1 MDFIKEITEA
11 RMTRTESNTR
21 RFSYRDCCERAYLIL
36 LALEMMRK
44 FPKYTSETRKYARNT
59 SRFSNY
65 DIFRASS
72 TDLYNFIYFIVGDDA
87 AMEKLRDPQDAKK
100 VRAQTTLPLMAVNRY
115 LSKLAQGSEPTA
127 ASEMFIK
134 LESVLRINS
143 SNYKRIRRTVLNLD
157 RASSKDI
164 KEAATKLLYAAR
176 ARLRS
181 SDIIQPLEALAA
193 EKDLETARVK
203 DTTPVL
209 SRPDSVVDNTDLV
222 FLQKLVGQDKLFL
235 AIKYIE
241 LSQQGKTIPANV
253 ARAFDPAIQI
263 LVDIVKGGP
272 TYVSRLLQLQK
283 NAKRTRRGR

>member
-21 RFSYRDCCERAYLIL
+21 RLSYRDCCERAYLIL
-36 LALEMMRK
+36 LGLEMMRK
-44 FPKYTSETRKYARNT
+44 FPQYSAEARKYARNT
-59 SRFSNY
+59 SRFANY
-65 DIFRASS
+65 DSFRASA
-72 TDLYNFIYFIVGDDA
+72 TDLYNFIYFIVGGDDA
-87 AMEKLRDPQDAKK
+87 MQKLRDPEDAKD
-100 VRAQTTLPLMAVNRY
+100 VREKTTLPQMAVNRY
-115 LSKLAQGSEPTA
+115 LSKIAQGQEPTA
-127 ASEMFIK
+127 SSEMFIK

-143 SNYKRIRRTVLNLD
+143 SNYKRIRRTVTNLD
-157 RASSKDI
+157 RANSRDI
-164 KEAATKLLYAAR
+164 REAATKLLYAAR

-181 SDIIQPLEALAA
+181 SDFIQPLEALAA
-193 EKDLETARVK
+193 DKDLETSRVK

-209 SRPDSVVDNTDLV
+209 SRPDEVVDNTDLV

-241 LSQQGKTIPANV
+241 LSQQGKTIPSNV
-253 ARAFDPAIQI
+253 ARAFDPAIEI

-283 NAKRTRRGR
+283 NAKRTRKRR

>member
-21 RFSYRDCCERAYLIL
+21 RYSYRDCCERAYLIL
-36 LALEMMRK
+36 LVLEMMRK
-44 FPKYTSETRKYARNT
+44 FPKYNNAAKKYARDT
-59 SRFSNY
+59 SKFSNY
-65 DIFRASS
+65 DRFRSS
-72 TDLYNFIYFIVGDDA
+72 ATDLYNFIYFIVGDDE
-87 AMEKLRDPQDAKK
+87 AMEKLRDPEDAKK

-115 LSKLAQGSEPTA
+115 VSKIAQGQEPTA

-143 SNYKRIRRTVLNLD
+143 SNYKRIRRTVTNLD
-157 RASSKDI
+157 RTSSKDI

-181 SDIIQPLEALAA
+181 SDIIQSLEALAA
-193 EKDLETARVK
+193 ERDLETARVK
-203 DTTPVL
+203 DTTPVI
-209 SRPDSVVDNTDLV
+209 SRPDSVIDNTDLV
-222 FLQKLVGQDKLFL
+222 YLQKLVGKNKLFL

-241 LSQQGKTIPANV
+241 LSQQGKTIPSSV
-253 ARAFDPAIQI
+253 ARAFDPAIQL

-272 TYVSRLLQLQK
+272 SYVERLQQLQK
-283 NAKRTRRGR
+283 LAKQQRKNR